1 MTRVFLQ
8 KLASPFLWTRDDL
21 RHLRARKC
29 PNRHPGRAGW
39 SCMNRFRSNASATHH
54 PRRGVRGVWPP
65 AAGMCPA
72 RWQAGHRKLP
82 KIQRGTYREIIV
94 FWRPSSKVATKCSF
108 VLPGAGPW
116 HQPVRTLGVTAATHC
131 TAQTTLM
138 LRILLNTNRGTIRR
152 RAPHKAQRPSDRS
165 LRDLRWAWPV
175 AVLEWTTSPLQ
186 YGGICLR
193 RHQHSCS
200 NSDIVSVRPTGGNV
214 PNGLHED

>member
-1 MTRVFLQ
+1 MPTDFFPTRRRPTTPGVAFWAFGPQ
-8 KLASPFLWTRDDL
+8 RPAC
-21 RHLRARKC
+21 AR
-29 PNRHPGRAGW
+29 RAGRLGTE
-39 SCMNRFRSNASATHH
+39 SCQKFTGARTTKPLFFR
-54 PRRGVRGVWPP
+54 
-65 AAGMCPA
+65 
-72 RWQAGHRKLP
+72 
-82 KIQRGTYREIIV
+82 
-94 FWRPSSKVATKCSF
+94 RPSTKVATKCSF

-116 HQPVRTLGVTAATHC
+116 HQPVRTLGVTAAMHC
-131 TAQTTLM
+131 TVQTTLM
-138 LRILLNTNRGTIRR
+138 LRILLNMHRGTIRR
-152 RAPHKAQRPSDRS
+152 RVPHKAQKPSDRS

>member
-1 MTRVFLQ
+1 MPTDFFSTRRRPT
-8 KLASPFLWTRDDL
+8 A
-21 RHLRARKC
+21 
-29 PNRHPGRAGW
+29 PGVAFW
-39 SCMNRFRSNASATHH
+39 AF
-54 PRRGVRGVWPP
+54 WPP

-82 KIQRGTYREIIV
+82 KIPRGTYRENIV
-94 FWRPSSKVATKCSF
+94 FWRPSYKVAAKCSF

-116 HQPVRTLGVTAATHC
+116 HQPVRTLGVTAAMHC
-131 TAQTTLM
+131 TVQTILM
-138 LRILLNTNRGTIRR
+138 LRTLLNMHRGTIRR

>member
-1 MTRVFLQ
+1 MPNDFFFARRRPTTSGVAFRACLAPSGRRV
-8 KLASPFLWTRDDL
+8 
-21 RHLRARKC
+21 
-29 PNRHPGRAGW
+29 PGALAGW
-39 SCMNRFRSNASATHH
+39 AQKVAKKV
-54 PRRGVRGVWPP
+54 P
-65 AAGMCPA
+65 
-72 RWQAGHRKLP
+72 
-82 KIQRGTYREIIV
+82 RGTYREIIV

-116 HQPVRTLGVTAATHC
+116 HQPVRTLGVTAAMHC
-131 TAQTTLM
+131 TVQTTLM
-138 LRILLNTNRGTIRR
+138 LRILLNMHRGTIRR

-200 NSDIVSVRPTGGNV
+200 NSDIVSVRSTDGNV
-214 PNGLHED
+214 PKGLHED